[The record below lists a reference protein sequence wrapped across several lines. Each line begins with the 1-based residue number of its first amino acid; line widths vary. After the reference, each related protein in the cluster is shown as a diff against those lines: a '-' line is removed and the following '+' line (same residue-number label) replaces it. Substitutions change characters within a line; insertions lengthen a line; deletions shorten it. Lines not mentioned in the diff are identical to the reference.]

1 MAGSKISCMG
11 IIGDGCGGGREFI
24 VEDEKLFAYDDLT
37 SENIVLLESV
47 KDAIGISKKACILTV
62 TCREQII
69 DFDLSS
75 MSQKV
80 IKI

>member
-24 VEDEKLFAYDDLT
+24 VEDEKLFAYDDIT

-69 DFDLSS
+69 EFDLSS